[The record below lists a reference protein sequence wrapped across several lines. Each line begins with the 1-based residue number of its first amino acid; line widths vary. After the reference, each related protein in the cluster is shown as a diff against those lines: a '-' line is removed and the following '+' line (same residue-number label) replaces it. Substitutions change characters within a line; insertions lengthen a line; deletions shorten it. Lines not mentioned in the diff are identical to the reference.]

1 MIEIEINNLSKEIDN
16 NAEHV
21 FFISPNYEER
31 SIGFLNH
38 ILKLNIVK
46 KITVV
51 VLKLQSQNFKI
62 EILDD
67 LKINMHNYAIE
78 KLNSIKKLNKAKIS
92 IHLRELAYPDRYTIK
107 AIEHLKR
114 DFVNED
120 NHVIFDYSCLPKA
133 IILDVCKI
141 FFARGACKKF
151 SFAYSSPQSY
161 PKIRH
166 PQALGEMKGILTH
179 KPISKLLE
187 EYENGTL
194 INFPSDLGY
203 SGQLISDQVAK
214 YTDFEQYL
222 FIYMRR
228 RSPLHSFDAMA
239 GNSNLLSEAYR
250 EWRNNIINHFSIQDG
265 YRKLKD
271 IIENIKSKVGSNT
284 KGYLVLLA
292 PFGPKPLIVGCFLM
306 SEILIAS
313 GIEVEIVQESSFQY
327 SSVYSIGLDKTYL
340 FKIDLSGQL

>member
-1 MIEIEINNLSKEIDN
+1 MIEIEINNLSIEIDTE
-16 NAEHV
+16 AEHV
-21 FFISPNYEER
+21 FFIAPNYEER

-38 ILKLNIVK
+38 ILKLTIVK
-46 KITVV
+46 QITVV
-51 VLKLQSQNFKI
+51 VLKLQSQNYKI
-62 EILDD
+62 DILDD
-67 LKINMHNYAIE
+67 LKVNMYNYAIE
-78 KLNSIKKLNKAKIS
+78 KLNEIKKLKNIK
-92 IHLRELAYPDRYTIK
+92 IHLKELAYPDRYTIK

-114 DFVNED
+114 DYVKED
-120 NHVIFDYSCLPKA
+120 KHVIFDFSCLPKA
-133 IILDVCKI
+133 VILDVCKT
-141 FFARGACKKF
+141 FFSKGACKKF
-151 SFAYSSPQSY
+151 SFTYSSPQSY

-166 PQALGEMKGILTH
+166 PQAIGEMKGILTH
-179 KPISKLLE
+179 KPISRLLE

-239 GNSNLLSEAYR
+239 GNSNLLSEAHR

-265 YRKLKD
+265 YRKLRD
-271 IIENIKSKVGSNT
+271 IIENIKSKVGTNT

-306 SEILIAS
+306 SEILTNS
-313 GIEVEIVQESSFQY
+313 GIDIEIVQESSFQY

-340 FKIDLSGQL
+340 FKIDLTNQE

>member
-1 MIEIEINNLSKEIDN
+1 MVEIEINNLSKEIDN
-16 NAEHV
+16 NVKHV
-21 FFISPNYEER
+21 FFISPNYEDR
-31 SIGFLNH
+31 SMGFLNH
-38 ILKLNIVK
+38 IVKLKNIK
-46 KITVV
+46 DIEVV
-51 VLKLQSQNFKI
+51 VLKLQSQNYKVD
-62 EILDD
+62 ILDD
-67 LKINMHNYAIE
+67 LKTNMYNYAIE
-78 KLNSIKKLNKAKIS
+78 ILKKTKIS
-92 IHLRELAYPDRYTIK
+92 TKIKELAYPDRYTIK

-114 DFVNED
+114 DYVNKD
-120 NHVIFDYSCLPKA
+120 KHVIFDFSCLPKA
-133 IILDVCKI
+133 IILDVCKT
-141 FFARGACKKF
+141 FFAKDACKKF
-151 SFAYSSPQSY
+151 SFTYSSPQSY

-166 PQALGEMKGILTH
+166 PQAIGEMKGMLTQ
-179 KPISKLLE
+179 KSISRLLD

-239 GNSNLLSEAYR
+239 GNSNLLSEAHK

-265 YRKLKD
+265 YRKLRD
-271 IIENIKSKVGSNT
+271 IIENIKSKVGSST

-292 PFGPKPLIVGCFLM
+292 PFGPKPLIVGCFIM
-306 SEILIAS
+306 SEILKKSEID
-313 GIEVEIVQESSFQY
+313 VEIVQESSFQY

-340 FKIDLSGQL
+340 FKIDLIN